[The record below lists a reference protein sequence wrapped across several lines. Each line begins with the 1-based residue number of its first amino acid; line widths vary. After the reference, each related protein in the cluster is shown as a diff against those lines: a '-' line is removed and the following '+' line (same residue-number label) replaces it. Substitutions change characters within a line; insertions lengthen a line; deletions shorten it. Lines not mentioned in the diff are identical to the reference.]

1 MWKWLSLCVLS
12 STVTVGSI
20 WKACRPPS
28 PEWFPGAGHRILPRC
43 AKLSSYSTVHCHK
56 KETTMA
62 FGSALAESGAWSRGT
77 ARRGTASLR
86 FGIGLGTLLMF
97 FVFYLGA
104 PRTGV
109 SRKHQLSNT
118 PSYNVENYAKQDG
131 VLVVHGKSDYLGE
144 DRSQKFVHQ
153 RPGDHSNQRLVARQ
167 NPPPFEGNIC
177 QTQEC
182 KEYSSYIKRS
192 LGVNYTQLD
201 PCTDFWNFAVGNW
214 KSFNDYRPDQ
224 SSVNSFSVL
233 DDKNRDLL
241 RKVLESPYN
250 EATIMSDQDRL
261 IDRENFN
268 KMKTAYDACLN
279 EDLLKE
285 IGVKPVKELLDALP
299 KPDSGKYETTGG
311 LTDILITLHR
321 LGVYPLV
328 KASTSS
334 DRKTPDVV
342 AIYLNNGGMGL
353 PSKEYYNKTD
363 VQANYTRTIAEMFDI
378 FLGNSGTHGEISKQ
392 VFDLEHRIA
401 LAQLDPE
408 QERNVDL
415 TYNPYKLEDADK
427 LVPDISL
434 TQLINAF
441 TPPGYDA
448 ENVIVQPVEY
458 FRQLPELIRSGPT
471 EVLYAYFQ
479 WSIISG
485 WANSVYRDLRAPLRR
500 FNNQL
505 VGRPDDAIQD
515 RWRTCQ
521 EEIDNNMPWIL
532 SGAYVQARAF
542 GEDSKSLGEQIIDD
556 LRIIYEER
564 FPNYD
569 WMAKEVQERSKK
581 KVSLIGKKIGY
592 PDKSPN
598 VLDPRSVQEFYANL
612 TVSST
617 KYFENTLNINYFS
630 SNRSWDDL
638 LRPTDKDR
646 WSASANT
653 INAFYFP
660 NYNQIVFPAGIMQTP
675 FFNRQ
680 LPEYV
685 SYGGFGMIAGHEITH
700 GFDDQGSKFDERGNF
715 ATWWDKQTRDN
726 FMERTKC
733 FVQQYAKYSIPGL
746 DNKPLPINGKLTL
759 GENIADTGGLSSSY
773 EAWQRRNQQ
782 KRNQMLPDLPAD
794 ANLTPEKLF
803 FISFAN
809 IWAQKARQRAL
820 VQQVL
825 SDVHTPNEQRVLGMV
840 ENSRGFKEAF
850 GCKDARP
857 ACELW

>member
-1 MWKWLSLCVLS
+1 MIGLSTLL
-12 STVTVGSI
+12 VGFFLGSPLLG
-20 WKACRPPS
+20 KVPPANS
-28 PEWFPGAGHRILPRC
+28 RSVKRVQLIGEPPGATR
-43 AKLSSYSTVHCHK
+43 
-56 KETTMA
+56 
-62 FGSALAESGAWSRGT
+62 
-77 ARRGTASLR
+77 
-86 FGIGLGTLLMF
+86 
-97 FVFYLGA
+97 
-104 PRTGV
+104 
-109 SRKHQLSNT
+109 Q
-118 PSYNVENYAKQDG
+118 
-131 VLVVHGKSDYLGE
+131 
-144 DRSQKFVHQ
+144 HQ
-153 RPGDHSNQRLVARQ
+153 RPDPALHNLQNVANQRLVTRQ
-167 NPPPFEGNIC
+167 NAPSPEEDIC

-182 KEYSSYIKRS
+182 KDYSSYIKRS
-192 LGVNYTQLD
+192 LGVNYTQID
-201 PCTDFWNFAVGNW
+201 PCTDFWKFAVGNW
-214 KSFNDYRPDQ
+214 ESFNDYRPDQ
-224 SSVNSFSVL
+224 SCEYLQSVL

-250 EATIMSDQDRL
+250 EATMMSDQDRP

-268 KMKTAYDACLN
+268 KMKTAYDACLD

-285 IGVKPVKELLDALP
+285 VGVKPVKDILDAVP

-328 KASTSS
+328 STDTGS

-342 AIYLNNGGMGL
+342 TIYINHGGKGL

-378 FLGNSGTHGEISKQ
+378 FLGDSGTHGEMSKQ
-392 VFDLEHRIA
+392 VFELERRIA
-401 LAQLDPE
+401 FAQLDPE

-415 TYNPYKLEDADK
+415 TYNPYKLENVDK

-434 TQLINAF
+434 TQLIDAF

-448 ENVIVQPVEY
+448 ENVVLQPVEY
-458 FRQLPELIRSGPT
+458 FRQLSQLIKSAPT

-479 WSIISG
+479 WTIINV
-485 WANSVYRDLRAPLRR
+485 WADSVYRDLRAPLGR
-500 FNNQL
+500 FRNQL
-505 VGRPDDAIQD
+505 AGRPDDAIQD

-521 EEIDNNMPWIL
+521 EEIDDNMPWIL

-542 GEDSKSLGEQIIDD
+542 GQDSKSLGEQIIDD
-556 LRIIYEER
+556 IRLIYEER
-564 FPNYD
+564 FPNYE
-569 WMAKEVQERSKK
+569 WMPKEVQERSKN
-581 KVSLIGKKIGY
+581 KVTLIGKKIGY

-598 VLDPRSVQEFYANL
+598 VLDPGSVQEYYANL

-617 KYFENTLNINYFS
+617 KYFENKLNITYFS
-630 SNRSWDDL
+630 ANKSWDDL

-660 NYNQIVFPAGIMQTP
+660 NYNQIVFPAGTMQTP

-685 SYGGFGMIAGHEITH
+685 SYGGFGMLAGHEVTH

-715 ATWWDKQTRDN
+715 ATWWDKGTRDN
-726 FMERTKC
+726 FTERTKC
-733 FVQQYAKYSIPGL
+733 FVQQYAKFSIPGL
-746 DNKPLPINGKLTL
+746 DDKPLPINGELTQ
-759 GENIADTGGLSSSY
+759 GENIADAGGVSSSY
-773 EAWQRRNQQ
+773 EAWRRRNER

-794 ANLTPEKLF
+794 ANFTPEKLF
-803 FISFAN
+803 FVSFAI

-825 SDVHTPNEQRVLGMV
+825 SNVHTPNEQRVLGV
-840 ENSRGFKEAF
+840 LENSKPFKEAF
-850 GCKDARP
+850 GCKDTKP